1 MTDSTSDV
9 NPYAAPTVQ
18 AVEVESTGRASAH
31 MATVAWLMAVLINLP
46 VPVMLGISCTR
57 GPGQIGMLIGVL
69 AFAGIGLMLCRRS
82 PRLMKDLSFGSVLTA
97 LSQFFPI
104 LHMYVGMAAL
114 TICTLGATNGDMTGV
129 VEITM
134 ATVLTGVGLIIPSLV
149 VGVLIGGLVRLV
161 TK

>member
-18 AVEVESTGRASAH
+18 AVEV
-31 MATVAWLMAVLINLP
+31 INLP
-46 VPVMLGISCTR
+46 VPVKLGISCTR

-69 AFAGIGLMLCRRS
+69 AFAGVGLILCRRVPS
-82 PRLMKDLSFGSVLTA
+82 LMNSISLGSLVTA
-97 LSQFFPI
+97 ISQFFLI
-104 LHMYVGMAAL
+104 LHMYVGMAAI
-114 TICTLGATNGDMTGV
+114 TICKLGAANGDLTGV

>member
-69 AFAGIGLMLCRRS
+69 AFAGVGLILCRRVPS
-82 PRLMKDLSFGSVLTA
+82 LMKSISLGSLVTA
-97 LSQFFPI
+97 ISQFFLI
-104 LHMYVGMAAL
+104 LHMYVGMAAI
-114 TICTLGATNGDMTGV
+114 TICKLGAANGDLTGV

-134 ATVLTGVGLIIPSLV
+134 TTVLTGVGLIIPSLILV
-149 VGVLIGGLVRLV
+149 VIGWVIRLIIR
-161 TK
+161 